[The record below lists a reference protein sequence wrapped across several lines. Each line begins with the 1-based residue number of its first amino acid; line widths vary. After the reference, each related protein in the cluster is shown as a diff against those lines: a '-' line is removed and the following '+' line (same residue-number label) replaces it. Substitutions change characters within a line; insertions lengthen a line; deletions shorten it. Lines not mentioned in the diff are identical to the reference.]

1 MFTEL
6 EGVWD
11 TRLPSNTFGAIRVDG
26 KNFSRFTKG
35 MRRDYPFSEEFSY
48 RMVSAARALA
58 NEVSGAVCVFTQSDE
73 ISVIFQDL
81 AEESEKW
88 MGGRIQKMSSIAA
101 ALSSVAFN
109 DGTDDLAIFDGRAFD
124 LGDDPDTVVDYLMER
139 YESGVRNS
147 VGMLA
152 SHHFSHK
159 SLMGKGTG
167 ERKHMLREAG
177 HPWEDVDPR
186 FKHGTLMVKKM
197 VLKTSEFTV
206 HGVTQT
212 AQVHRKVWHTAV
224 ADDARAQFTSAVTDF
239 TNLAE
244 TSAR

>member
-1 MFTEL
+1 MFAEL
-6 EGVWD
+6 EGAWD
-11 TRLPSNTFGAIRVDG
+11 VRLPNSTFGAIRVDG

-35 MRRDYPFSEEFSY
+35 MRRDYPFSEDFSS

-88 MGGRIQKMSSIAA
+88 MGGRVQKMSSIAA
-101 ALSSVAFN
+101 ALASVAFN
-109 DGTDDLAIFDGRAFD
+109 DGTDDLAIFDGRVFD
-124 LGDDPDTVVDYLMER
+124 LGNDPDTVVAYLMER

-159 SLMGKGTG
+159 MLMGKSTG
-167 ERKHMLREAG
+167 ERKQMLREAG

-186 FKHGTLMVKKM
+186 FQYGTLMLKKM

-224 ADDARAQFTSAVTDF
+224 ADNAREQFTETVADF
-239 TNLAE
+239 RSMSE
-244 TSAR
+244 TSDR